1 MFNISKH
8 SMIII
13 EKEHI
18 LYLERSWNTKYNDL
32 NILEED
38 NIV

>member
-8 SMIII
+8 SMKIM

-18 LYLERSWNTKYNDL
+18 LYLERSWKRKYNDL